1 VFCAGFGA
9 DASASTSLTSL
20 PCLAYEYIN
29 VPLST
34 TFILIVLNILD
45 NIMTA
50 LYVMRA
56 YLVRVR
62 PHITPYVMDHSL
74 LQLMHLQNHAV
85 R

>member
-1 VFCAGFGA
+1 
-9 DASASTSLTSL
+9 
-20 PCLAYEYIN
+20 
-29 VPLST
+29 
-34 TFILIVLNILD
+34 
-45 NIMTA
+45 MTA

-74 LQLMHLQNHAV
+74 LQLMHLRNHAV